1 MDVQTLEDIGL
12 TKVQA
17 AVYKSLIEHGPSTA
31 PQIAKYTEES
41 RTNAYKILD
50 KLCELGLAT
59 REDVAKKQHY
69 TALSPAGLEQL
80 VRQATTAAE
89 RRERKLQGEL
99 PKLLDFYFSHS
110 EQPSIRY
117 FQGKEGMRAIYADQ
131 VKEGQPLYFIRSL
144 RDLDHFG
151 TEELHKVRNLFP
163 AHNIPRYAI
172 IQDIAAPVAP
182 DNGPR
187 MPIAE
192 SDRLMQLTRTWI
204 TTEDYDEPV
213 EWAVY
218 GNKVSIMSF
227 GEDVSGIIIQN
238 AQIAQSFRRIYA
250 LLDEGIRRRPDYKNF
265 PKYALDTRLP
275 VSVTLKQ
282 KLKGSKHI

>member
-1 MDVQTLEDIGL
+1 MDVQLLEDIGL
-12 TKVQA
+12 TNVQA
-17 AVYKSLIEHGPSTA
+17 QVYKTLIERGSSTA
-31 PQIAKYTEES
+31 PQIAASTGES

-59 REDVAKKQHY
+59 REDVAKRQHY
-69 TALSPAGLEQL
+69 TALSPASLEQL
-80 VRQATTAAE
+80 VQKQTAAAE
-89 RRERKLQGEL
+89 QRERKLHGEL

-117 FQGKEGMRAIYADQ
+117 FQGKAGMRAIYADQ
-131 VKEGQPLYFIRSL
+131 IKDKQPLYFIRSL
-144 RDLDHFG
+144 KDLEHFG
-151 TEELHKVRNLFP
+151 NEELHKVRNLFP
-163 AHNIPRYAI
+163 AHNIPRYTI
-172 IQDIAAPVAP
+172 IQDVKAPMAP

-204 TTEDYDEPV
+204 RQEDYDEPV

-218 GNKVSIMSF
+218 GNKLSIMSF

-238 AQIAQSFRRIYA
+238 AQIAQAFRRLFH
-250 LLDEGIRRRPDYKNF
+250 LLDVGIRRRPDYKDL
-265 PKYALDTRLP
+265 PKHTVDTRMP
-275 VSVTLKQ
+275 VSVTLEH
-282 KLKGSKHI
+282 KLKSKK